1 MKMLTDRDDGDVE
14 DKSIS
19 EKLLSVLLKHLSTV
33 QESEIIGI
41 WFAGISGF
49 DLTTHDLYFRILVEV
64 FMNHIL
70 AEKHISQ
77 II

>member
-33 QESEIIGI
+33 QESEIVGI

-49 DLTTHDLYFRILVEV
+49 DLTTHDL
-64 FMNHIL
+64 
-70 AEKHISQ
+70 
-77 II
+77 

>member
-1 MKMLTDRDDGDVE
+1 MKMLTDSDDGDVE

-33 QESEIIGI
+33 QESDGI

-49 DLTTHDLYFRILVEV
+49 DLTTYDLYF
-64 FMNHIL
+64 
-70 AEKHISQ
+70 
-77 II
+77 